1 MTWFIVQECKDC
13 SGQGKLYGYN
23 TKPDTCYECEG
34 TGEREYYEASHH
46 YETKAEVKEDY
57 LNAICIMLTK

>member
-23 TKPDTCYECEG
+23 TTPDTCYECEG
-34 TGEREYYEASHH
+34 TGEVQWYESNFH
-46 YETKAEVKEDY
+46 YDTVQEVEDDY
-57 LNAICIMLTK
+57 SNTISITLV